1 LNLRVKLVLNKFR
14 KSLEPI
20 LEKIGV
26 LFSSTGLSPNTL
38 SLIGFLITIISSIIF
53 GVNTLQLDLTINFS
67 AIGSLVLL
75 VGGFFD
81 VIDGSV
87 AKVTKKISRKGSFL
101 DSTLDK
107 ISETIIFLGIAI
119 GELANPILCLLAV
132 SSSLLVSYTRSRA
145 ETLGIDLSGVG
156 FGERAERILI
166 LAIMGLLP
174 FPYSLE
180 YGVIIIIVISIITII
195 QRIYKALKNL

>member
-1 LNLRVKLVLNKFR
+1 LLNKYR
-14 KSLEPI
+14 KLLHPI
-20 LEKIGV
+20 LEKVGI

-38 SLIGFLITIISSIIF
+38 SLIGFIITIISSIIF
-53 GVNTLQLDLTINFS
+53 GINSLHLDPTINFS
-67 AIGSLVLL
+67 AIGSLFLL
-75 VGGFFD
+75 AGGFFD

-87 AKVTKKISRKGSFL
+87 AKITKRTSRKGSFL

-119 GELANPILCLLAV
+119 GEFANPILCLIAV

-145 ETLGIDLSGVG
+145 ETLGIDLSGIG

-174 FPYSLE
+174 FSHSLE
-180 YGVIIIIVISIITII
+180 YGVIIVIGISIITII
-195 QRIYKALKNL
+195 QRINKTLKNLE

>member
-1 LNLRVKLVLNKFR
+1 VLNKFR
-14 KSLEPI
+14 KSLQPI
-20 LEKIGV
+20 LDKIGV

-53 GVNTLQLDLTINFS
+53 GLNTLQLDPTINFS
-67 AIGSLVLL
+67 AIGSFVLL
-75 VGGFFD
+75 AGGFFD

-107 ISETIIFLGIAI
+107 IAETIIFLGIAI
-119 GELANPILCLLAV
+119 GGLANPILCLLAV

-166 LAIMGLLP
+166 LAVMGLLP
-174 FPYSLE
+174 FPHSLE
-180 YGVIIIIVISIITII
+180 YGVIIVIGISIITII
-195 QRIYKALKNL
+195 QRIYKTLKILD

>member
-1 LNLRVKLVLNKFR
+1 MLNKFR
-14 KSLEPI
+14 KSLQPI
-20 LEKIGV
+20 LEKIGF

-38 SLIGFLITIISSIIF
+38 SLIGFIITIISSIIF
-53 GVNTLQLDLTINFS
+53 GFNTLQIDPIINFS

-75 VGGFFD
+75 AGGFFD

-87 AKVTKKISRKGSFL
+87 AKITKRTSRKGSFL

-119 GELANPILCLLAV
+119 GGFANPILCLLAV
-132 SSSLLVSYTRSRA
+132 SSSLLVSYIRSRA
-145 ETLGIDLSGVG
+145 ETFGIDLSGVG

-166 LAIMGLLP
+166 LAVMGLLS
-174 FPYSLE
+174 FPHSLE
-180 YGVIIIIVISIITII
+180 YGVIIVIGISMITII
-195 QRIYKALKNL
+195 QRIYKTLKILE

>member
-1 LNLRVKLVLNKFR
+1 MLNKFR

-53 GVNTLQLDLTINFS
+53 GVNTLQLDPTINFS

>member
-1 LNLRVKLVLNKFR
+1 LLNKYR
-14 KSLEPI
+14 KLLHPI
-20 LEKIGV
+20 LEKVGI

-38 SLIGFLITIISSIIF
+38 SLIGFIITIISSIIF
-53 GVNTLQLDLTINFS
+53 GINSLHLDPTINFS
-67 AIGSLVLL
+67 AIGSLFLL
-75 VGGFFD
+75 AGGFFD

-87 AKVTKKISRKGSFL
+87 AKITKRTSRKGSFL

-119 GELANPILCLLAV
+119 GEFANPILCLIAV

-145 ETLGIDLSGVG
+145 ETLGIDLSGIGV
-156 FGERAERILI
+156 GERAERILI

-174 FPYSLE
+174 FSHSLE
-180 YGVIIIIVISIITII
+180 YGVIIVIGISIITII
-195 QRIYKALKNL
+195 QRINKTLKNLE

>member
-1 LNLRVKLVLNKFR
+1 MLNKFR
-14 KSLEPI
+14 KRLQPI
-20 LEKIGV
+20 LEKIGL
-26 LFSSTGLSPNTL
+26 LFSSTGLSPNTF
-38 SLIGFLITIISSIIF
+38 SLIGFVITIISSIIF
-53 GVNTLQLDLTINFS
+53 GINSLHLDPTINFS
-67 AIGSLVLL
+67 AIGSLFLL
-75 VGGFFD
+75 AGGFFD

-87 AKVTKKISRKGSFL
+87 AKITKTTSRKGAFI

-119 GELANPILCLLAV
+119 GEFANPILCLVAV

-166 LAIMGLLP
+166 LAVMGLLP
-174 FPYSLE
+174 FSHSLE
-180 YGVIIIIVISIITII
+180 YGVIIVIGISIITVI
-195 QRIYKALKNL
+195 QRIYKTVQNL

>member
-1 LNLRVKLVLNKFR
+1 V
-14 KSLEPI
+14 
-20 LEKIGV
+20 KIGV
-26 LFSSTGLSPNTL
+26 LFSSTGLSPNTF
-38 SLIGFLITIISSIIF
+38 SLIGFVITIISAIIF
-53 GVNTLQLDLTINFS
+53 GTNTLKLDPTINFS
-67 AIGSLVLL
+67 AIGSLLL
-75 VGGFFD
+75 LAGGFFD

-87 AKVTKKISRKGSFL
+87 ATITKTTSRKGAFI

-119 GELANPILCLLAV
+119 GELANPILCLVAV

-166 LAIMGLLP
+166 LAVMGLLP
-174 FPYSLE
+174 FYHSLE
-180 YGVIIIIVISIITII
+180 YGVIIVIGISIITVI
-195 QRIYKALKNL
+195 QRIYKTAQNL

>member
-1 LNLRVKLVLNKFR
+1 MLNKFR
-14 KSLEPI
+14 KHLQPI
-20 LEKIGV
+20 LDKTGV
-26 LFSSTGLSPNTL
+26 LFSSFGLSPNTL
-38 SLIGFLITIISSIIF
+38 SLIGFIITIISSIIF
-53 GVNTLQLDLTINFS
+53 GINSLQLDPLVNFS
-67 AIGSLVLL
+67 AIGSLLL
-75 VGGFFD
+75 LTGGFFD

-87 AKVTKKISRKGSFL
+87 AKITKRTSRKGSFL

-119 GELANPILCLLAV
+119 GELANPILCIIAV

-145 ETLGIDLSGVG
+145 ETFGVDLSGVG

-174 FPYSLE
+174 FPHSLE
-180 YGVIIIIVISIITII
+180 YGVIIVIGIAIITVI
-195 QRIYKALKNL
+195 QRIYKTLKIIE

>member
-1 LNLRVKLVLNKFR
+1 LLNKYR
-14 KSLEPI
+14 KLLQPI
-20 LEKIGV
+20 LEKVGI

-38 SLIGFLITIISSIIF
+38 SLIGFIITIISSIIF
-53 GVNTLQLDLTINFS
+53 GINSLHLDPTINFS
-67 AIGSLVLL
+67 AIGSLFLL
-75 VGGFFD
+75 AGGFFD

-87 AKVTKKISRKGSFL
+87 AKITKTTSRKGAFI

-119 GELANPILCLLAV
+119 GEFSNPILCLIAV

-145 ETLGIDLSGVG
+145 ETLGIDLSGIG

-174 FPYSLE
+174 FSHSLE
-180 YGVIIIIVISIITII
+180 YGVIIVIGISIITII
-195 QRIYKALKNL
+195 QRINKTLKNLE

>member
-1 LNLRVKLVLNKFR
+1 MLNKFR
-14 KSLEPI
+14 KRLQPI
-20 LEKIGV
+20 LEKIGL
-26 LFSSTGLSPNTL
+26 LFSSTGLSPNTF
-38 SLIGFLITIISSIIF
+38 SLIGFVITIISAIIF
-53 GVNTLQLDLTINFS
+53 GINTLKLDTTINFS
-67 AIGSLVLL
+67 AIGSLLL
-75 VGGFFD
+75 LAGGFFD

-87 AKVTKKISRKGSFL
+87 ANITKTTSRKGAFI

-119 GELANPILCLLAV
+119 GELANPILCLVAV

-166 LAIMGLLP
+166 LAVMGLLP
-174 FPYSLE
+174 FSHSLE
-180 YGVIIIIVISIITII
+180 YGVIIVIGISIITVI
-195 QRIYKALKNL
+195 QRIYKTLKNL

>member
-1 LNLRVKLVLNKFR
+1 MLNKFR

-166 LAIMGLLP
+166 LAMMGLLP

>member
-1 LNLRVKLVLNKFR
+1 MLNKFR
-14 KSLEPI
+14 KSLQPI

-26 LFSSTGLSPNTL
+26 LFSSTGLSPNAL
-38 SLIGFLITIISSIIF
+38 SLIGFVITLISSIVF
-53 GVNTLQLDLTINFS
+53 GINSLQLDPTINFS
-67 AIGSLVLL
+67 AMGSLLL
-75 VGGFFD
+75 LAGGFFD

-87 AKVTKKISRKGSFL
+87 AKITKTTSRKGAFI

-119 GELANPILCLLAV
+119 GELANPILCLVAV

-166 LAIMGLLP
+166 LAVMGLLP
-174 FPYSLE
+174 FSHSLE
-180 YGVIIIIVISIITII
+180 YGVIIVIGISIITVI
-195 QRIYKALKNL
+195 QRIYKTVQNL

>member
-1 LNLRVKLVLNKFR
+1 MLNKFR

-38 SLIGFLITIISSIIF
+38 SLIGFIITIISSIIF
-53 GVNTLQLDLTINFS
+53 GVNTLQLDPTINFS

-81 VIDGSV
+81 MIDGSV

>member
-1 LNLRVKLVLNKFR
+1 MLNKFR
-14 KSLEPI
+14 KRLQPI
-20 LEKIGV
+20 LEKIGL
-26 LFSSTGLSPNTL
+26 LFSSTGLSPNTV
-38 SLIGFLITIISSIIF
+38 SLIGFVITIISSIIF
-53 GVNTLQLDLTINFS
+53 GINALKLDPTINFS
-67 AIGSLVLL
+67 AIASLLL
-75 VGGFFD
+75 LAGGFFD

-87 AKVTKKISRKGSFL
+87 AKITKTTSRKGAFI

-119 GELANPILCLLAV
+119 GELANPILCLVAV

-166 LAIMGLLP
+166 LAVMGLLP
-174 FPYSLE
+174 FSHSLE
-180 YGVIIIIVISIITII
+180 YGVIIVIGISIITVI
-195 QRIYKALKNL
+195 QRIYKTLKNLE

>member
-1 LNLRVKLVLNKFR
+1 MLNKFR
-14 KSLEPI
+14 KHLQPI
-20 LEKIGV
+20 LDKTGV
-26 LFSSTGLSPNTL
+26 LFSSFGLSPNTL
-38 SLIGFLITIISSIIF
+38 SLIGFIITIISSIIF
-53 GVNTLQLDLTINFS
+53 GLNSLQLDPLVSFS
-67 AIGSLVLL
+67 AIGSLLL
-75 VGGFFD
+75 LTGGFFD

-87 AKVTKKISRKGSFL
+87 AKITKRTSRKGSFL

-107 ISETIIFLGIAI
+107 ISEAIIFLGIAI
-119 GELANPILCLLAV
+119 GELANPILCIIAV

-174 FPYSLE
+174 FSHSLE
-180 YGVIIIIVISIITII
+180 YGVLIVIGIASITVI
-195 QRIYKALKNL
+195 QRIYKTLKMIE

>member
-1 LNLRVKLVLNKFR
+1 MLNKYR
-14 KSLEPI
+14 KLLQPI
-20 LEKIGV
+20 LEKVGI

-38 SLIGFLITIISSIIF
+38 SLIGFIITIISSIIF
-53 GVNTLQLDLTINFS
+53 GINSLHLDPTINFS
-67 AIGSLVLL
+67 AIGSLSLL
-75 VGGFFD
+75 AGGFFD

-87 AKVTKKISRKGSFL
+87 AKITKRTSRKGSFL

-119 GELANPILCLLAV
+119 GEFANPILCLIAV

-145 ETLGIDLSGVG
+145 ETLGIDLSGIG

-174 FPYSLE
+174 FSHSLE
-180 YGVIIIIVISIITII
+180 YGVIIVIGISIITII
-195 QRIYKALKNL
+195 QRINKTLKNLE

>member
-1 LNLRVKLVLNKFR
+1 VLNKFR
-14 KSLEPI
+14 KRLQPI
-20 LEKIGV
+20 LEKIGR
-26 LFSSTGLSPNTL
+26 LFSSSGLSPNTF
-38 SLIGFLITIISSIIF
+38 SLIGFVITIISSIIF
-53 GVNTLQLDLTINFS
+53 GINTLKLDPTINFS
-67 AIGSLVLL
+67 AIGSLLL
-75 VGGFFD
+75 LAGGFFD

-87 AKVTKKISRKGSFL
+87 AKITKTTSRKGAFI

-119 GELANPILCLLAV
+119 GELANPILCLVAV

-166 LAIMGLLP
+166 LAVMGLLP
-174 FPYSLE
+174 FSHSLE
-180 YGVIIIIVISIITII
+180 YAVIIVIGISIITVI
-195 QRIYKALKNL
+195 QRIYKTVQNL

>member
-1 LNLRVKLVLNKFR
+1 MLNKFR
-14 KSLEPI
+14 EHLQPI
-20 LEKIGV
+20 LDKTGV
-26 LFSSTGLSPNTL
+26 LFSSLGLSPNTL
-38 SLIGFLITIISSIIF
+38 SLIGFVITIISAIIF
-53 GVNTLQLDLTINFS
+53 GINTLKLDPTINFS
-67 AIGSLVLL
+67 AIGSLLL
-75 VGGFFD
+75 LAGGFFD

-87 AKVTKKISRKGSFL
+87 AKITKTTSRKGAFI

-119 GELANPILCLLAV
+119 GELANPILCLVAV

-166 LAIMGLLP
+166 LAVMGLLP
-174 FPYSLE
+174 FSHSLE
-180 YGVIIIIVISIITII
+180 YGVIIVIGISIITVI
-195 QRIYKALKNL
+195 QRIYKTVQNL

>member
-1 LNLRVKLVLNKFR
+1 VLNKFR

-166 LAIMGLLP
+166 LAMMGLLP

>member
-1 LNLRVKLVLNKFR
+1 MLNKFR
-14 KSLEPI
+14 KSLQPI
-20 LEKIGV
+20 LEKIGF

-38 SLIGFLITIISSIIF
+38 SLIGFIITIISSIIF
-53 GVNTLQLDLTINFS
+53 GINTLQLDPTINFS

-75 VGGFFD
+75 AGGFFD

-87 AKVTKKISRKGSFL
+87 AKITKRTSRKGSFL

-119 GELANPILCLLAV
+119 GGFANPILCLLAV
-132 SSSLLVSYTRSRA
+132 SSSLLVSYIRSRA
-145 ETLGIDLSGVG
+145 ETIGIDLSGVG

-166 LAIMGLLP
+166 LVVMGLLP
-174 FPYSLE
+174 FPHSLE
-180 YGVIIIIVISIITII
+180 YGVIIVIGISIITII
-195 QRIYKALKNL
+195 QRIYKTLKILE

>member
-1 LNLRVKLVLNKFR
+1 VLNKFR
-14 KSLEPI
+14 KRLQPI
-20 LEKIGV
+20 LEKIGL
-26 LFSSTGLSPNTL
+26 LFSSTGLSPNTF
-38 SLIGFLITIISSIIF
+38 SLIGFIITIISSIIF
-53 GVNTLQLDLTINFS
+53 GINTLKLDPTINFS
-67 AIGSLVLL
+67 AIGSLLL
-75 VGGFFD
+75 LAGGFFD

-87 AKVTKKISRKGSFL
+87 AKITKTTSRKGAFI

-119 GELANPILCLLAV
+119 GELANPILCLVAV

-166 LAIMGLLP
+166 LAVMGLLP
-174 FPYSLE
+174 FSHSLE
-180 YGVIIIIVISIITII
+180 YGVIIVIGISIITVI
-195 QRIYKALKNL
+195 QRIYKTVQNL

>member
-1 LNLRVKLVLNKFR
+1 MLNKFR
-14 KSLEPI
+14 KRLQPI
-20 LEKIGV
+20 LEKIGL
-26 LFSSTGLSPNTL
+26 LFSSTGLSPNTF
-38 SLIGFLITIISSIIF
+38 SLIGFVITIISAIIF
-53 GVNTLQLDLTINFS
+53 GINTLKLDPTINFS
-67 AIGSLVLL
+67 AIGSLLL
-75 VGGFFD
+75 LAGGFFD

-87 AKVTKKISRKGSFL
+87 AKITKTTSRKGAFI

-119 GELANPILCLLAV
+119 GELANPILCLVAV

-166 LAIMGLLP
+166 LAVMGLLP
-174 FPYSLE
+174 FSHSLE
-180 YGVIIIIVISIITII
+180 YGVIIVIGISIITVI
-195 QRIYKALKNL
+195 QRISKTLQNL